1 MVALTSTDADAGDG
15 VAYTIRTAAQ
25 DGTSADAA
33 LFEIDSGT
41 LRFAAEAGANYESAA
56 DAGGNN
62 EYVVVVRATDNGG
75 NTRDQTVTITI
86 NDVNEFAPAFDA
98 GNDQQAVNVD
108 ENSQAVGTY
117 AASDSDGTA
126 TQTYSIVSTNDD
138 ANSVDAALFSI
149 NSGSGALTFTNA
161 PNREAMTCGAQ
172 SNSHVCTV
180 IIKVTDGNSDN
191 DDTLTIAVT
200 VQDVNEAAPAF
211 SAGNDQQAV
220 NVDENSQAVG
230 TYAATDADATATQTY
245 SIVSANDD
253 ANSVD
258 AAIFSINQN
267 TGALTFTN
275 APNREAMTCG
285 AQSNSHVCTVI
296 IKVTDGNSDNDDTLT
311 IAVTVQDVNEAAPAF
326 SAGNDQQAV
335 NVDEDSQ
342 TVGTYAAT
350 DADATAT
357 QTYSIVSAN
366 DDANSVDAAL
376 FSINSGSGALT
387 FTNAVDFEDTPCGA
401 GADSNDCT
409 VIIKVTDG
417 NSDNDDTLTIVVSIQ
432 DVNDELPTFTS
443 SATPAINENV
453 RNVVALTST
462 DADAGDGVAYTIRT
476 AAQDGTSADAALFEI
491 DSGTLRFAAEA
502 GANYES
508 AADAGGNNEYVVV
521 VRATDNGGN
530 TRDQTVTITINDVNE
545 FAPAFDAG
553 NDQQAVNVDENSQAV
568 GTYAASDSDG
578 TATQTYS
585 IVSTNDDAN
594 SVDAALFSI
603 NSGSGALTFTNAP
616 NREAMTCGAQSN
628 SHVCTVIIKVT
639 DGNSDND
646 DTLTI
651 AVTVQDVNE
660 AAPAFSAGND
670 QQAVNV
676 DENSQAVGTYAATD
690 ADATATQTYSIVS
703 TNDDANSVDAAIF
716 SINQN
721 TGALTFTNAP
731 NREAMT
737 CGAQSNSHV
746 CTVIIKVTDGNS
758 DNDDTLTIAVTVQDV
773 NEAAPAFSAGNDQQA
788 VNVDEE
794 LPGGRHL
801 RGDRRGRHGHPD
813 LLDRLRERRRQQ
825 RRRR

>member
-117 AASDSDGTA
+117 AASDSDGSA
-126 TQTYSIVSTNDD
+126 TQTYSIVST
-138 ANSVDAALFSI
+138 
-149 NSGSGALTFTNA
+149 
-161 PNREAMTCGAQ
+161 
-172 SNSHVCTV
+172 
-180 IIKVTDGNSDN
+180 
-191 DDTLTIAVT
+191 
-200 VQDVNEAAPAF
+200 
-211 SAGNDQQAV
+211 
-220 NVDENSQAVG
+220 
-230 TYAATDADATATQTY
+230 
-245 SIVSANDD
+245 NDD

-357 QTYSIVSAN
+357 QTYSIVSAS

-432 DVNDELPTFTS
+432 DVNDELPDLH
-443 SATPAINENV
+443 V
-453 RNVVALTST
+453 L
-462 DADAGDGVAYTIRT
+462 GD
-476 AAQDGTSADAALFEI
+476 
-491 DSGTLRFAAEA
+491 
-502 GANYES
+502 
-508 AADAGGNNEYVVV
+508 
-521 VRATDNGGN
+521 
-530 TRDQTVTITINDVNE
+530 TRHQ
-545 FAPAFDAG
+545 
-553 NDQQAVNVDENSQAV
+553 
-568 GTYAASDSDG
+568 
-578 TATQTYS
+578 
-585 IVSTNDDAN
+585 
-594 SVDAALFSI
+594 
-603 NSGSGALTFTNAP
+603 
-616 NREAMTCGAQSN
+616 RERPQ
-628 SHVCTVIIKVT
+628 
-639 DGNSDND
+639 
-646 DTLTI
+646 
-651 AVTVQDVNE
+651 
-660 AAPAFSAGND
+660 
-670 QQAVNV
+670 
-676 DENSQAVGTYAATD
+676 
-690 ADATATQTYSIVS
+690 
-703 TNDDANSVDAAIF
+703 
-716 SINQN
+716 
-721 TGALTFTNAP
+721 
-731 NREAMT
+731 
-737 CGAQSNSHV
+737 
-746 CTVIIKVTDGNS
+746 
-758 DNDDTLTIAVTVQDV
+758 
-773 NEAAPAFSAGNDQQA
+773 
-788 VNVDEE
+788 
-794 LPGGRHL
+794 
-801 RGDRRGRHGHPD
+801 RGRAH
-813 LLDRLRERRRQQ
+813 LN
-825 RRRR
+825 

>member
-1 MVALTSTDADAGDG
+1 
-15 VAYTIRTAAQ
+15 
-25 DGTSADAA
+25 
-33 LFEIDSGT
+33 
-41 LRFAAEAGANYESAA
+41 
-56 DAGGNN
+56 
-62 EYVVVVRATDNGG
+62 
-75 NTRDQTVTITI
+75 
-86 NDVNEFAPAFDA
+86 
-98 GNDQQAVNVD
+98 
-108 ENSQAVGTY
+108 
-117 AASDSDGTA
+117 
-126 TQTYSIVSTNDD
+126 
-138 ANSVDAALFSI
+138 
-149 NSGSGALTFTNA
+149 
-161 PNREAMTCGAQ
+161 MTCGAQ

-258 AAIFSINQN
+258 AALFSINSGS
-267 TGALTFTN
+267 GALTFTN

-387 FTNAVDFEDTPCGA
+387 FASAVDFEDTPCGT

-417 NSDNDDTLTIVVSIQ
+417 NAAQDDTLTIVVSIQ

-443 SATPAINENV
+443 SGTPAINENV
-453 RNVVALTST
+453 RNVVDLTST

-530 TRDQTVTITINDVNE
+530 TRDQTVTITINDVN
-545 FAPAFDAG
+545 
-553 NDQQAVNVDENSQAV
+553 DELDLHVLGDTRHQ
-568 GTYAASDSDG
+568 
-578 TATQTYS
+578 
-585 IVSTNDDAN
+585 
-594 SVDAALFSI
+594 
-603 NSGSGALTFTNAP
+603 
-616 NREAMTCGAQSN
+616 RERPQ
-628 SHVCTVIIKVT
+628 
-639 DGNSDND
+639 
-646 DTLTI
+646 
-651 AVTVQDVNE
+651 
-660 AAPAFSAGND
+660 
-670 QQAVNV
+670 
-676 DENSQAVGTYAATD
+676 
-690 ADATATQTYSIVS
+690 
-703 TNDDANSVDAAIF
+703 
-716 SINQN
+716 
-721 TGALTFTNAP
+721 
-731 NREAMT
+731 
-737 CGAQSNSHV
+737 
-746 CTVIIKVTDGNS
+746 
-758 DNDDTLTIAVTVQDV
+758 
-773 NEAAPAFSAGNDQQA
+773 
-788 VNVDEE
+788 
-794 LPGGRHL
+794 
-801 RGDRRGRHGHPD
+801 RGRAH
-813 LLDRLRERRRQQ
+813 LN
-825 RRRR
+825 

>member
-1 MVALTSTDADAGDG
+1 
-15 VAYTIRTAAQ
+15 
-25 DGTSADAA
+25 
-33 LFEIDSGT
+33 
-41 LRFAAEAGANYESAA
+41 
-56 DAGGNN
+56 
-62 EYVVVVRATDNGG
+62 
-75 NTRDQTVTITI
+75 
-86 NDVNEFAPAFDA
+86 
-98 GNDQQAVNVD
+98 
-108 ENSQAVGTY
+108 
-117 AASDSDGTA
+117 
-126 TQTYSIVSTNDD
+126 
-138 ANSVDAALFSI
+138 
-149 NSGSGALTFTNA
+149 
-161 PNREAMTCGAQ
+161 
-172 SNSHVCTV
+172 
-180 IIKVTDGNSDN
+180 
-191 DDTLTIAVT
+191 
-200 VQDVNEAAPAF
+200 
-211 SAGNDQQAV
+211 
-220 NVDENSQAVG
+220 
-230 TYAATDADATATQTY
+230 
-245 SIVSANDD
+245 
-253 ANSVD
+253 
-258 AAIFSINQN
+258 
-267 TGALTFTN
+267 
-275 APNREAMTCG
+275 
-285 AQSNSHVCTVI
+285 
-296 IKVTDGNSDNDDTLT
+296 
-311 IAVTVQDVNEAAPAF
+311 
-326 SAGNDQQAV
+326 
-335 NVDEDSQ
+335 
-342 TVGTYAAT
+342 
-350 DADATAT
+350 
-357 QTYSIVSAN
+357 
-366 DDANSVDAAL
+366 
-376 FSINSGSGALT
+376 
-387 FTNAVDFEDTPCGA
+387 NAVDFEDTPCGA

-578 TATQTYS
+578 SATQTYS
-585 IVSTNDDAN
+585 IVSANDDAN
-594 SVDAALFSI
+594 SVDAAIFSI
-603 NSGSGALTFTNAP
+603 NQNTGALTFTNAP

-703 TNDDANSVDAAIF
+703 ANDDANSVDAALF
-716 SINQN
+716 SINSGS
-721 TGALTFTNAP
+721 GALTFTNAVDFEDTP
-731 NREAMT
+731 
-737 CGAQSNSHV
+737 CGAGADSND

-758 DNDDTLTIAVTVQDV
+758 DNDDTLTIVV
-773 NEAAPAFSAGNDQQA
+773 S
-788 VNVDEE
+788 
-794 LPGGRHL
+794 
-801 RGDRRGRHGHPD
+801 
-813 LLDRLRERRRQQ
+813 
-825 RRRR
+825 